1 MMPTFRS
8 MAWLVLLV
16 GCGHR
21 DPASPVPVRESPAVA
36 DLVASHP
43 DATLARPGENGSRL
57 LARMREEEPG
67 YDPYVLRG
75 DLTHDGRPDLVVVLR
90 EGEAWSVY
98 WMRGTKDGYAEP
110 LPLGDHQL
118 LAEGGLFIKDGDLGI
133 GRFYS
138 DVATWYR
145 WSPGTRRLEPHDISL
160 P

>member
-1 MMPTFRS
+1 MMPVFRS
-8 MAWLVLLV
+8 MACLALLV
-16 GCGHR
+16 GCGHPG
-21 DPASPVPVRESPAVA
+21 PASTAPVRESPGVA
-36 DLVASHP
+36 DLLASHP
-43 DATLARPGENGSRL
+43 GATLALPGENGNPL
-57 LARMREEEPG
+57 LARMREEQPG

-90 EGEAWSVY
+90 QGAAWSVY
-98 WMRGTKDGYAEP
+98 WMRGTKGGYAEP

-118 LAEGGLFIKDGDLGI
+118 LAEGGLFLKDGDLGI

-145 WSPGTRRLEPHDISL
+145 WSPGTRTLELHDISL